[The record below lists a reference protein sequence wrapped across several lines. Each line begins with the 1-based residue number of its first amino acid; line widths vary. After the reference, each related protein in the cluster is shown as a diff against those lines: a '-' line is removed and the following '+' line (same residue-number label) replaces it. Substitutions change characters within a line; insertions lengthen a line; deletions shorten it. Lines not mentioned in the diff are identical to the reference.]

1 MDLSLCWIP
10 ANNRVSSAHLEL
22 QRFSPTYKTHM
33 TTLGARGL
41 QLRIGNEERAC
52 TTTVR
57 MSAADGSEQGK
68 SDRAAVFE
76 ESKRLLAKQKE
87 LLQQVNPAS
96 FPFLFSKSQRML
108 SFCQSFSV

>member
-10 ANNRVSSAHLEL
+10 TNNRVSSAHLES

-41 QLRIGNEERAC
+41 QLRNGNDERAC

-68 SDRAAVFE
+68 SDRATVFE

-96 FPFLFSKSQRML
+96 FPFLFSKSQSML
-108 SFCQSFSV
+108 SFCQSFSD